1 MSLLQRIKQH
11 LLPPS
16 SRSFHAFETN
26 ANSEM
31 HQLRLE
37 NASLMQQL
45 AYMSDQLTQITEQVN
60 QIQAEHAYEQQ
71 RDMMLF
77 WAEYQKPS
85 ESPIAA
91 KKRFF
96 RSLPKAK
103 GNLQLLQD
111 NQIKLFREF
120 DSICRNNGI
129 IYWVG
134 SGTLLGAYLYED
146 IIPWDDDIDV
156 FMTRSQIAQLQELLE
171 SDCTYR
177 ITTLWDWYVPC
188 KQIRFCLQDTNN
200 PAFID
205 LFPLDLT
212 NSDPEY
218 AWNRVLEERASFV
231 KDIRNEFQ
239 GTEWESIPYLPT
251 THPITKNIERL
262 YREHVASL
270 HNDIN
275 YVSSF
280 EDATGLTRGIENID
294 ELHSTGPYPINDW
307 IPTQDMKYRDF
318 SVMACSAWN
327 TYLTRHY
334 GNYFKIPKDINS
346 HEHVANDYL
355 NSEAVQNSMHHY
367 LGK

>member
-1 MSLLQRIKQH
+1 
-11 LLPPS
+11 
-16 SRSFHAFETN
+16 
-26 ANSEM
+26 
-31 HQLRLE
+31 
-37 NASLMQQL
+37 
-45 AYMSDQLTQITEQVN
+45 
-60 QIQAEHAYEQQ
+60 
-71 RDMMLF
+71 
-77 WAEYQKPS
+77 
-85 ESPIAA
+85 
-91 KKRFF
+91 
-96 RSLPKAK
+96 
-103 GNLQLLQD
+103 
-111 NQIKLFREF
+111 
-120 DSICRNNGI
+120 
-129 IYWVG
+129 
-134 SGTLLGAYLYED
+134 
-146 IIPWDDDIDV
+146 
-156 FMTRSQIAQLQELLE
+156 MTRSQIAQLQELLE

-177 ITTLWDWYVPC
+177 ITTLWDWHVPC
-188 KQIRFCLQDTNN
+188 KQIRFCLQDTSN

-270 HNDIN
+270 HDDIN

-355 NSEAVQNSMHHY
+355 NSEAVQNSMHRY

>member
-1 MSLLQRIKQH
+1 
-11 LLPPS
+11 
-16 SRSFHAFETN
+16 
-26 ANSEM
+26 
-31 HQLRLE
+31 
-37 NASLMQQL
+37 
-45 AYMSDQLTQITEQVN
+45 
-60 QIQAEHAYEQQ
+60 
-71 RDMMLF
+71 MLF

-111 NQIKLFREF
+111 NQIKLFKEF

-251 THPITKNIERL
+251 THPITKNIE
-262 YREHVASL
+262 
-270 HNDIN
+270 
-275 YVSSF
+275 
-280 EDATGLTRGIENID
+280 
-294 ELHSTGPYPINDW
+294 
-307 IPTQDMKYRDF
+307 
-318 SVMACSAWN
+318 
-327 TYLTRHY
+327 
-334 GNYFKIPKDINS
+334 
-346 HEHVANDYL
+346 
-355 NSEAVQNSMHHY
+355 
-367 LGK
+367 